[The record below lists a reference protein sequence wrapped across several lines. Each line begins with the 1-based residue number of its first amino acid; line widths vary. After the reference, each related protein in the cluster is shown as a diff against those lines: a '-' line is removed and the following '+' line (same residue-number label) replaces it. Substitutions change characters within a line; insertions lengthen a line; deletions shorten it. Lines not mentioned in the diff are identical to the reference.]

1 MKTSNTN
8 INDFGAKI
16 GGARKDYFAAL
27 QADVEKFAQAA
38 NPETLRTC
46 KSLGALVKLPNLEK
60 YAKDGII
67 TAEAARAVLALWRS
81 IDRKPTQY
89 YRVSRWV
96 NNTMPILNAIR
107 ALLAGGEISDNIAK
121 LGDYK
126 VLTAANWPAQPFNFS
141 TYNVHFVSYIDGTS
155 FHIYKGSSRICRC
168 DTAEEV
174 VTKINAL
181 CEADSEKRA
190 EGPAL
195 AASRNRA
202 GVYYI
207 HPAHNANIC
216 IRTLHG
222 IIDASEIRR
231 IMKED
236 RPALVARLKELQQF
250 PELRRDWNRP
260 RTGEDWRKGKETTP
274 EMFSNAIP
282 FRGVEFGNWVT
293 QTERAN
299 LLNAAFDGF
308 HDLAQIFGLTAD
320 KCALDGTLAFA
331 FGSRGIS
338 SASAHYEPEKR
349 VINLTKKNGAGCMAH
364 EFFHAVDNWVMFRRG
379 LSGYATEAPRAAVD
393 PIEIA
398 GRDILEAIR
407 KTEYYRRSENLAAFK
422 GDYWVKGRELTARA
436 FEGVCAFLLKENGIC
451 SDFLVNCISMDDF
464 TASDVANRS
473 NYYPYPTEAEAAI
486 LTPLYVA
493 FFRLA
498 FHADITINDIIVN
511 KIAELQSVAK
521 HDQEEAAAKRNAE
534 AEEERKQREEINA
547 QAKDHNEAIKLE
559 RVATM
564 TKRTAEVMAECGGTW
579 SHVFTSGLHAYGVG
593 GGNGFIFIVWANQRT
608 GFRILKENTKIKK
621 EMRTAHGY
629 FLEYRKGLNIIET
642 IKNEVKNGFM
652 SNSFIYDLFRLTYA
666 DTWEEFRAKHAEE
679 LAAVQT
685 VATPANYTTS
695 EESEPQPQSAP
706 TAEANDTTEA
716 QPQEETEAK
725 TESAKDLKVL
735 ELENGRF
742 AVTGEG
748 TFAARKDLRR
758 LGGWWNKFAKRWEFK
773 ASARA
778 EFMAWLG
785 TSSADETPQ
794 DQSSP
799 ESVANDANTPQND
812 TPQSE
817 GTPAPISYTAEGE
830 NKAQSVANDTPQGEG
845 TPAPVESSTATES
858 EEPHPVRIS
867 FAVADTE
874 EEPQSEPQPQSNPTP
889 SDRTGHR
896 ITFAV
901 DDVPELEE
909 LKTA

>member
-1 MKTSNTN
+1 MKPNNTN

-27 QADVEKFAQAA
+27 QAECEKFAQAA

-46 KSLGALVKLPNLEK
+46 KSLSALVKLPNLEK

-67 TAEAARAVLALWRS
+67 TAEAARAVLSLWRS
-81 IDRKPTQY
+81 IDRKPSQY

-96 NNTMPILNAIR
+96 TNTMPILDAIR
-107 ALLAGGEISDNIAK
+107 ELLAGGEISAIIEK
-121 LGDYK
+121 MGDYK

-141 TYNVHFVSYIDGTS
+141 TYNVRFIPFMDGTCIYK
-155 FHIYKGSSRICRC
+155 IYKGSCYVANAN
-168 DTAEEV
+168 TAEEV
-174 VTKINAL
+174 VTIINA
-181 CEADSEKRA
+181 AIAKDSEKRA

-195 AASRNRA
+195 AASQNRA
-202 GVYYI
+202 RVWYI

-216 IRTLHG
+216 IRTLRG
-222 IIDASEIRR
+222 IIDTSEIRR
-231 IMKED
+231 ILKED

-320 KCALDGTLAFA
+320 KCALGGTLAFA

-379 LSGYATEAPRAAVD
+379 LNGYATEAARAAVD
-393 PIEIA
+393 PIELA
-398 GRDILEAIR
+398 GRAILEAIR

-436 FEGVCAFLLKENGIC
+436 FEGVCAFLLKQNGIC
-451 SDFLVNCISMDDF
+451 SDFLVNCLSMDEF
-464 TASDVANRS
+464 TKADTEHRDNF
-473 NYYPYPTEAEAAI
+473 YPYPTEAEAAT
-486 LTPLYVA
+486 LTPLYFE

-498 FHADITINDIIVN
+498 FAADITINEATAN
-511 KIAELQSVAK
+511 RIAELQSVAK

-559 RVATM
+559 RIANV
-564 TKRTAEVMAECGGTW
+564 TKRVSEVMAECGGTW
-579 SHVFTSGLHAYGVG
+579 SHVFTSGLHAYGFG
-593 GGNGFIFIVWANQRT
+593 GGNGFVFIVWGNLRA
-608 GFRILKENTKIKK
+608 GFRILKENTHLKK
-621 EMRTAHGY
+621 AMRTAHGY
-629 FLEYRKGLNIIET
+629 FVEYRKGLDIAEAMKKEIAH
-642 IKNEVKNGFM
+642 GFLN
-652 SNSFIYDLFRLTYA
+652 NSFMYDLFRLTYA
-666 DTWEEFRAKHAEE
+666 DTWEEFSAKHGEE

-685 VATPANYTTS
+685 VATPANYITS
-695 EESEPQPQSAP
+695 EESQPQSEP
-706 TAEANDTTEA
+706 TAEANES
-716 QPQEETEAK
+716 TEAK
-725 TESAKDLKVL
+725 TESAKDLRVL
-735 ELENGRF
+735 DLENGRF
-742 AVTGEG
+742 AVVGEG

-758 LGGWWNKFAKRWEFK
+758 LGGWWNKYAKRWEFK

-778 EFMAWLG
+778 EVLAWLG
-785 TSSADETPQ
+785 TASEDKTEEEPQ
-794 DQSSP
+794 P
-799 ESVANDANTPQND
+799 ESVANE

-817 GTPAPISYTAEGE
+817 GTPAA
-830 NKAQSVANDTPQGEG
+830 
-845 TPAPVESSTATES
+845 VESTTEEENES
-858 EEPHPVRIS
+858 ENVGNETTQSEPPTVRIS
-867 FAVADTE
+867 FALDDWDNT
-874 EEPQSEPQPQSNPTP
+874 PPSEPQPQSEPTH
-889 SDRTGHR
+889 TGNR
-896 ITFAV
+896 ITFGA